1 MARRAVWRREPNRR
15 PSRRRRKPRGRP
27 SGKPRGRRSSVRPI
41 HATASNSPSVGSY
54 PSARFCH
61 QRRDAAV
68 KRPADKV
75 DDEGVGDVEGSRFTE
90 CGRAIG
96 RSVGLLLSPS
106 GVRFSMARR
115 SGEGEQ
121 HTSPGIREVPER
133 RGAVPVVG
141 REYFAN
147 GCILEHFA
155 DALGHSS
162 WHPFHRRVPAVLV
175 PIHLFC
181 LSARGRLPGQRRL
194 IAVYANR

>member
-41 HATASNSPSVGSY
+41 HATASSSPSVGSY

-75 DDEGVGDVEGSRFTE
+75 DDR
-90 CGRAIG
+90 GRRRRGGFPLHGMWPCIG

-106 GVRFSMARR
+106 AVRFSIARR

-133 RGAVPVVG
+133 RVPPRSLAESILPMDASSNTSPTPSAIPVQGTSFIGACRLFYSRSICSATPQVG
-141 REYFAN
+141 TCP
-147 GCILEHFA
+147 G
-155 DALGHSS
+155 S
-162 WHPFHRRVPAVLV
+162 
-175 PIHLFC
+175 
-181 LSARGRLPGQRRL
+181 GR
-194 IAVYANR
+194 